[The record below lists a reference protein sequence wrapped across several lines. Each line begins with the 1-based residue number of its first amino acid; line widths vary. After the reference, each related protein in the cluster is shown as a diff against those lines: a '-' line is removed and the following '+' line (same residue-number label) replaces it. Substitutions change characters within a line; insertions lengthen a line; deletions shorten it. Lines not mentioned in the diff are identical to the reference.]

1 MYTGSLLY
9 NGLLY
14 SVLMW
19 RQESRDE
26 RRDMGLVLDLF
37 RLKLDL
43 LEPTVLAV
51 GICVINKNSRYL
63 NISSQKCVILQK
75 E

>member
-14 SVLMW
+14 SVLTW

-26 RRDMGLVLDLF
+26 RRDMGLGLDLF
-37 RLKLDL
+37 RLNLDL
-43 LEPTVLAV
+43 LESTVLAV
-51 GICVINKNSRYL
+51 GICVIN
-63 NISSQKCVILQK
+63 
-75 E
+75 